1 MAERCVALEYVNIVE
16 VSAACSRLSDSGKD
30 AKVKGTLLSPVSSRF
45 IFVFALSQSADPTIS
60 DPGTGEG
67 VRKTRT
73 GYVGWVDGKMR
84 IEKYGWKNIQ
94 L

>member
-45 IFVFALSQSADPTIS
+45 IFVFVLS
-60 DPGTGEG
+60 
-67 VRKTRT
+67 
-73 GYVGWVDGKMR
+73 
-84 IEKYGWKNIQ
+84 
-94 L
+94 